1 MRDTFALVIEGLN
14 DLKSLESLPQDIIRA
29 ARIAVNDAATRGRTA
44 MAKEVLHQV
53 NLPRDYVSP
62 SGKRLHVSQKAT
74 NQDLEAVV
82 SARVRPTSL
91 ARFAQ
96 GGATRGQRN
105 VRVEVKHGAVRQLP
119 GKKRAEDGY
128 SAFLIKLR
136 AGSADLDTKS
146 NLGLAL
152 RVPAGQKPSG
162 AYRPKPIGNNLYL
175 LYGPSVA
182 QLLLP
187 VRNAR
192 NGVAEELTPD
202 IQQMLSDEF
211 WRQMEL

>member
-1 MRDTFALVIEGLN
+1 MRDTFALVIEGLT
-14 DLKSLESLPQDIIRA
+14 DIKSLEDLPQDIIRA

-62 SGKRLHVSQKAT
+62 SGKRLHVSDKAT
-74 NQDLEAVV
+74 NKNLEAVV

-105 VRVEVKHGAVRQLP
+105 VRVEVKHGAVRQVP
-119 GKKRAEDGY
+119 GEKRMDQGY

-136 AGSADLDTKS
+136 AGSADLDTKN

-152 RVPAGQKPSG
+152 RVPSGKKPSR
-162 AYRPKPIGNNLYL
+162 AYQPKALGKNLFL

-187 VRNAR
+187 VRNPR
-192 NGVAEELTPD
+192 GGVAEQLTPD